1 MQRGAE
7 GAACG
12 GLCSHHHQ
20 SARPCDQDA
29 TTSISATL
37 SSTRAQ
43 GKTRR
48 REPAAS
54 INRHI
59 LLFIRAADPVA
70 AINRHWIEVGIEAD
84 FGLGQMDGHVAT
96 SRMSQKLLHVL
107 HIACRLTLGG
117 KLL

>member
-1 MQRGAE
+1 MLFKLSASAGA
-7 GAACG
+7 
-12 GLCSHHHQ
+12 
-20 SARPCDQDA
+20 
-29 TTSISATL
+29 I
-37 SSTRAQ
+37 
-43 GKTRR
+43 KTANEKPAGVSRR
-48 REPAAS
+48 AS